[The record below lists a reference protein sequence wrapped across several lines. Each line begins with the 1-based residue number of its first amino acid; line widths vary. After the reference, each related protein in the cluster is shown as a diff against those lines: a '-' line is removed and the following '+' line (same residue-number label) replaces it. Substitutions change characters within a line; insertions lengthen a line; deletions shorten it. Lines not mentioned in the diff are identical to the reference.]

1 MKKQIGEK
9 EMITVSSVANATRG
23 ELLCITY
30 EILLENIKLAQLE
43 VGEKRKDKL
52 KKGVEVIQLL
62 TEDLDFEIALS
73 KELFSLYVYVQGLLV
88 KDKSEEE
95 IDRAYSIIDRIYQS
109 FLEISKNEMSSGPS
123 MQNAEVVYA
132 GMTYGRDDLNEIS
145 LKDVTRG
152 FKA

>member
-1 MKKQIGEK
+1 
-9 EMITVSSVANATRG
+9 MITVSSVANATRG

-30 EILLENIKLAQLE
+30 EILLENIKRAQLE